1 MTNFSDDGNGRSMY
15 TANCYLKSQ
24 GADFEGGAMRFYIP
38 LESALSEVQRGAGGR
53 HRAVEQGIPAC
64 RSSGECRTRNTCMT
78 ARKRRAA

>member
-1 MTNFSDDGNGRSMY
+1 MTNFSDDGNDRSMY

-53 HRAVEQGIPAC
+53 HRAVELGHYRPLYPDTHGV
-64 RSSGECRTRNTCMT
+64 SEPVRN
-78 ARKRRAA
+78 